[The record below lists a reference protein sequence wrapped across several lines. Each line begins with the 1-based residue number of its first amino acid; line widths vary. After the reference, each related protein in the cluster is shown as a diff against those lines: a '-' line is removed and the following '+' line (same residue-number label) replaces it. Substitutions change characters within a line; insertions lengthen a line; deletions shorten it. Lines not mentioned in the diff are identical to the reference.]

1 MGGFFYIA
9 IMIAVLLTP
18 SSLLAREDGT
28 TSEPSPAEEETTPDP
43 PPIPPEESGLP
54 ENCTW
59 PGILIN
65 NSSKTMYIAFDKDD
79 APYEWIY
86 RDVPPGT
93 NSKVHTCDTDYFTYQ
108 YQNWWFADVH
118 KLAGWWTN
126 YIFHA
131 TWECVDHPREHH
143 TGQCNFVEYSHNPGA
158 D

>member
-1 MGGFFYIA
+1 MRRFFYIT
-9 IMIAVLLTP
+9 IIIAVLLIP
-18 SSLLAREDGT
+18 SSLFAQEGD
-28 TSEPSPAEEETTPDP
+28 PVP
-43 PPIPPEESGLP
+43 PPTPPQESGLP

-79 APYEWIY
+79 APYQWVY

-93 NSKVHTCDTDYFTYQ
+93 NSKVHTCDTDYFTYR
-108 YQNWWFADVH
+108 YQNWWFAHLH
-118 KLAGWWTN
+118 KLAGWWST

-131 TWECVDHPREHH
+131 TWECVDHPREHN
-143 TGQCNFVEYSHNPGA
+143 TVQCNFVKYNHNPGA

>member
-9 IMIAVLLTP
+9 TMIAALLTP
-18 SSLLAREDGT
+18 SSLLAREDG
-28 TSEPSPAEEETTPDP
+28 TTPDP

-79 APYEWIY
+79 APYDWIY

-93 NSKVHTCDTDYFTYQ
+93 NSKVHTCDTTTSRTVTRTGGSPTST
-108 YQNWWFADVH
+108 N
-118 KLAGWWTN
+118 LRAGGRTTSSMRRGN
-126 YIFHA
+126 
-131 TWECVDHPREHH
+131 V
-143 TGQCNFVEYSHNPGA
+143 
-158 D
+158 